1 MPFSKEIMKGSA
13 EFIVLKVLEELGQA
27 YGYQMIKTIEE
38 VSSDIFKLQESTL
51 YPLLYRLEDKG
62 MIESEIKKSP
72 NGKDRR
78 YYSLT
83 SKGRKI
89 FKSQKEEMKIYLKG
103 MGKFLQLQKS

>member
-13 EFIVLKVLEELGQA
+13 EFIVLKVLKELGQG

-62 MIESEIKKSP
+62 IVESEVRKGS
-72 NGKDRR
+72 NGKNRR
-78 YYSLT
+78 YYFLS
-83 SKGRKI
+83 SKGK
-89 FKSQKEEMKIYLKG
+89 KLLNKKNKEMEVYLKG
-103 MGKFLQLQKS
+103 MNKFLHFST